1 MRFRKT
7 GRVKAPAGTP
17 SAFRQLPKSRGLD
30 WNNHK
35 GGFDPKMKK
44 LWIMLIAIMVC
55 SFAILGWVGLEIFRE
70 IPPIP
75 KRVVTT
81 EGKVLIDEGGISDGQ
96 NVWQAMGGMQ
106 VGSVWG
112 HGSYVAPDWTAD
124 YLHRESLFMLDHW
137 SGGRYGK
144 DGSGLAGE
152 EKAALL
158 QRLQT
163 LVRTNTYDPATET
176 LTIAP
181 LRAAAFEENLKHYT
195 DVFTNGSD
203 EYAIQRGAQS
213 DPDRLRKLNN
223 FFFWTAWASAANRPN
238 NSISYTSN
246 FPSEP
251 LVANYPTS
259 SSIIWTGVS
268 VIVLI
273 FSIGAMVWF
282 YAGWH
287 KGAEERDTPDSD
299 PLIGEK
305 LTPSQTATVKYFL
318 IVSLLFLLQIVMG
331 IITAHYG
338 VEGGGFYGIPLQ
350 DWLPYV
356 VSRTWH
362 TQLGIFWIATAWLG
376 AGLFIAPYI
385 CGYEPKFQK
394 LGVDVLFLA
403 LLIVVLGS
411 MAGQWMSVMHMLPGD
426 LWFWFGH
433 QGWEYV
439 DLGRVWQAA
448 LFIGLL
454 LWLFLI
460 ARSAVPAL
468 KGEGSKSLIVLY
480 LFTTAGIA
488 FFYAPGLF
496 WGMRSH
502 MTVVEYWRWW
512 VVHLWVEG
520 FFEVFATV
528 VIAFLF
534 ARLRVIRADHAAY
547 AALLSGAIY
556 LSGGIIGTL
565 HHLYFAGTPTVALAF
580 GAVFSALEI
589 VPLVFVGYEALEN
602 IRHSKA
608 RPWLEQYKWIVY
620 FFVAVAFW
628 NLVGAG
634 VFGFMINPPIALYYM
649 QGLNTTAVHAHGAL
663 YGVYGTLGLALT
675 LFCLRAMDP
684 ERIWNT
690 KLLSFAFWSLNIGML
705 LEILLSLLPI
715 GLLQTY
721 QSVSTGYWSARSPEF
736 MQTDLMQFLRWMR
749 MVGDTIFAVGAVA
762 WIWFAIK
769 LMITRK
775 KPLP

>member
-1 MRFRKT
+1 
-7 GRVKAPAGTP
+7 
-17 SAFRQLPKSRGLD
+17 
-30 WNNHK
+30 
-35 GGFDPKMKK
+35 MKK
-44 LWIMLIAIMVC
+44 LWILLIAVVVF
-55 SFAILGWVGLEIFRE
+55 SFSILGWVGTEIFRLA
-70 IPPIP
+70 PPIP
-75 KRVVTT
+75 REVVTT
-81 EGKVLIDEGGISDGQ
+81 DGRVLIPEEQIMDGQ

-106 VGSVWG
+106 VGSIWG

-124 YLHRESLFMLDHW
+124 YLHREAVFILNTW
-137 SGGRYGK
+137 SSADFGTEF
-144 DGSGLAGE
+144 SAGTSE
-152 EKAALL
+152 QKAVLQ
-158 QRLQT
+158 QRLQD
-163 LVRTNTYDPATET
+163 LLRTNRYDETTGT
-176 LTIAP
+176 LTVSPI
-181 LRAAAFEENLKHYT
+181 REQAFEENLKHYSAI
-195 DVFTNGSD
+195 FSNGNSD
-203 EYAIQRGAQS
+203 YAIQKNAQS
-213 DPDRLRKLNN
+213 DPVKLRQLNA
-223 FFFWTAWASAANRPN
+223 FFFWTAWASVANRPN
-238 NSISYTSN
+238 DTISYTSN

-251 LVANYPTS
+251 LVGNFPTS

-268 VIVLI
+268 VILLI
-273 FSIGAMVWF
+273 ASIGGMVWF

-287 KGAEERDTPDSD
+287 REPEDRDTPDSD
-299 PLIGEK
+299 PLIGAA
-305 LTPSQTATVKYFL
+305 LTASQKGTVKYFFV
-318 IVSLLFLLQIVMG
+318 VSLLFLLQIAMG
-331 IITAHYG
+331 IVTAHYG

-362 TQLGIFWIATAWLG
+362 TQLGIFWIATAWLA

-385 CGYEPKFQK
+385 CGYEPKYQK
-394 LGVDVLFLA
+394 LGVDVLFGA

-433 QGWEYV
+433 QGYEYV

-460 ARSAVPAL
+460 ARSAIPAL
-468 KGEGSKSLIVLY
+468 RQKEGGGNRSLILLY
-480 LFTTAGIA
+480 LLTTAGIA

-502 MTVVEYWRWW
+502 LTVVEYWRWW

-534 ARLRVIRADHAAY
+534 AKLRVIRADHAAY

-565 HHLYFAGTPTVALAF
+565 HHLYFAGTPTVAIAF

-608 RPWLEQYKWIVY
+608 RPWLQQYKWIVY

-663 YGVYGTLGLALT
+663 YGVYGTLGLALL
-675 LFCLRAMDP
+675 LFCMRAIEP

-690 KLLSFAFWSLNIGML
+690 KLLAFAFWAINIGML
-705 LEILLSLLPI
+705 MEIFLSLLPV

-721 QSVSTGYWSARSPEF
+721 QSVSQGYWSARSPEF
-736 MQTDLMQFLRWMR
+736 MQTELMQTLRWSR
-749 MVGDTIFAVGAVA
+749 LFGDTVFAIGAVA
-762 WIWFAIK
+762 FVWFAINLMFTKIKK
-769 LMITRK
+769 LD
-775 KPLP
+775 

>member
-1 MRFRKT
+1 
-7 GRVKAPAGTP
+7 
-17 SAFRQLPKSRGLD
+17 
-30 WNNHK
+30 
-35 GGFDPKMKK
+35 MKK
-44 LWIMLIAIMVC
+44 LWILLLSVFVF
-55 SFAILGWVGLEIFRE
+55 SFAILGWIGTEIFRQA
-70 IPPIP
+70 PPIP
-75 KRVVTT
+75 RQVVTT
-81 EGKVLIDEGGISDGQ
+81 SREVLIPEEAISDGQ

-106 VGSVWG
+106 VGSIWG

-124 YLHRESLFMLDHW
+124 YLHREALFILDEWSAGQYSKGSLP
-137 SGGRYGK
+137 
-144 DGSGLAGE
+144 AE
-152 EKAALL
+152 QQAALR
-158 QRLQT
+158 QRLQD
-163 LVRTNTYDPATET
+163 LLRTNTYDEATG
-176 LTIAP
+176 TIKIDQV
-181 LRAAAFEENLKHYT
+181 RQRAFESNLAHYT
-195 DVFTNGSD
+195 EIFTNGSK
-203 EYAIQRGAQS
+203 EYAIQKNAQS
-213 DPDRLRKLNN
+213 DPVKLRKLVS
-223 FFFWTAWASAANRPN
+223 FFFWTSWASAANRPGN
-238 NSISYTSN
+238 TISYTSN

-251 LVANYPTS
+251 LVGNVPTS
-259 SSIIWTGVS
+259 SAIVWTGVS
-268 VIVLI
+268 VIILI
-273 FSIGAMVWF
+273 AGIGGMVWF

-287 KGAEERDTPDSD
+287 KEVQERDTPDFD
-299 PLIGEK
+299 PLINEK
-305 LTPSQTATVKYFL
+305 LTPSQKAAVKYFL
-318 IVSLLFLLQIVMG
+318 VVSLLFLLQIVMG

-350 DWLPYV
+350 DYLPYV
-356 VSRTWH
+356 VTRTCH
-362 TQLGIFWIATAWLG
+362 TQLGIFWIATAWLA

-385 CGYEPKFQK
+385 CGYEPKYQK
-394 LGVDVLFLA
+394 LGVDALFLA

-411 MAGQWMSVMHMLPGD
+411 MGGQWMSVMHMMPGD

-433 QGWEYV
+433 QGYEYV

-448 LFIGLL
+448 LFVGLL

-460 ARSAVPAL
+460 ARSAIPAL
-468 KGEGSKSLIVLY
+468 KEKNGGRSLVLLY
-480 LFTTAGIA
+480 LLTTAGIA

-502 MTVVEYWRWW
+502 ITVVEYWRWW

-520 FFEVFATV
+520 FFEVFATT

-608 RPWLEQYKWIVY
+608 RPWLAQYKWVVY

-634 VFGFMINPPIALYYM
+634 IFGFMINPPIALYYM

-663 YGVYGTLGLALT
+663 YGVYGTLGLALL
-675 LFCLRAMDP
+675 LFCMRAMQP
-684 ERIWNT
+684 ERKWNT
-690 KLLSFAFWSLNIGML
+690 KLLGFAFWAINIGML
-705 LEILLSLLPI
+705 MEILFSLLPI

-721 QSVSTGYWSARSPEF
+721 QSVSQGYRYARSPEF
-736 MQTDLMQFLRWMR
+736 MQTELMQTLRWMR
-749 MVGDTIFAVGAVA
+749 LFGDTVFAIGAIAFV
-762 WIWFAIK
+762 WFALG
-769 LMITRK
+769 LMVTGKRSEAEPIGV
-775 KPLP
+775 PVEA